1 MKKIIIISL
10 LINLLL
16 ISLTGCANYENEGNE
31 LNSTIKQ
38 TSNYISHSSELT
50 EKLTEPPTEEATK
63 KELSLNEF
71 MDLCQEKYY
80 DDFFKYF
87 TRVGE
92 YVKVYAMVS
101 DKYEYS
107 SSDMFGI
114 LTEDITDKYNLEMNC
129 VVCSV
134 LHEDTKNNDVPS
146 YFGKHIYVALEK
158 YYAYSI
164 NQFKQGK
171 KIIIYGEVIKN
182 SNEYFILTKY
192 IEWEEA

>member
-10 LINLLL
+10 LANLLL
-16 ISLTGCANYENEGNE
+16 IFSTGCANYELEENES
-31 LNSTIKQ
+31 NSTTKQ
-38 TSNYISHSSELT
+38 TNDYISHSSEST
-50 EKLTEPPTEEATK
+50 EKLTEPPTEETTK
-63 KELSLNEF
+63 EELSLNEF

-101 DKYEYS
+101 DKYEYGP
-107 SSDMFGI
+107 SDMFGI
-114 LTEDITDKYNLEMNC
+114 LTEDITDKYNLEMSC

-134 LHEDTKNNDVPS
+134 LHKETKNDNIPS

-164 NQFKQGK
+164 NQFKQGQ

-182 SNEYFILTKY
+182 SNEYFILPKY
-192 IEWEEA
+192 IEWEET

>member
-1 MKKIIIISL
+1 MRK
-10 LINLLL
+10 LLL
-16 ISLTGCANYENEGNE
+16 TTLIAISSLIMILTGCSSNSEQTLNIEATELESITENETE
-31 LNSTIKQ
+31 LVKEET
-38 TSNYISHSSELT
+38 T
-50 EKLTEPPTEEATK
+50 EAITEPTEIEYTEDEYKA
-63 KELSLNEF
+63 
-71 MDLCQEKYY
+71 LCSEKYY
-80 DDFFKYF
+80 DDFFKYS
-87 TRVGE
+87 TMVGE

-134 LHEDTKNNDVPS
+134 LHKETKNDNIPS

-158 YYAYSI
+158 YYTYSI
-164 NQFKQGK
+164 NQFKQGQ

-182 SNEYFILTKY
+182 SNEYFILPKY
-192 IEWEEA
+192 IEWE